1 MLLATQNLNSKPL
14 FLLIFF
20 FILGPHYIA
29 QDRFIM
35 MKYLHVGLQV
45 WPSHRPWVL
54 VLNYHDQETQQKG
67 ENTLEAKLNLTI
79 FHLNQI
85 RD

>member
-1 MLLATQNLNSKPL
+1 
-14 FLLIFF
+14 
-20 FILGPHYIA
+20 
-29 QDRFIM
+29 M

-54 VLNYHDQETQQKG
+54 VLNYHEQETQQKG